1 MLKSLGLIIRKHRQS
16 SKLSMSTLARAIG
29 VSKQTIY
36 WWEHNLRSPDYR
48 HLVLLSNVLAVNVE
62 DLVIYKM
69 NDKM

>member
-1 MLKSLGLIIRKHRQS
+1 
-16 SKLSMSTLARAIG
+16 MSTLARAIG